1 MEVCRI
7 WEESNSYWSYYYIT
21 PILVS
26 FILLL
31 DHQKK
36 FFANLIIF
44 LVLINFIFNFN
55 KVSRDIISYK
65 NNPLSLSV
73 NKFLKKYKDYDYV
86 SDDPSIGYGFGF
98 RSRWLENKKFF
109 NVVNYKFDNKKV
121 LYIRRLSNCDLDQIK
136 VQKFEFYNWCYSE
149 QNFLK

>member
-1 MEVCRI
+1 M
-7 WEESNSYWSYYYIT
+7 WAESHSYWSYYYIT